1 MRTGIRFLTAI
12 KPAWAAGGRWQ
23 GRAQHPMRGLPPL
36 LQYLHDESAFPSLAS
51 SSSAARKACAA
62 SAAII
67 GGAASSLHVAAVSI
81 DATASLDATAI
92 RDATATT
99 TRTHLIL
106 YCRPACHHC
115 FIGNALL
122 HSRSS
127 NCSCKQSSSHS

>member
-1 MRTGIRFLTAI
+1 MRVPFHHFLSLSLSITS
-12 KPAWAAGGRWQ
+12 
-23 GRAQHPMRGLPPL
+23 
-36 LQYLHDESAFPSLAS
+36 LQRVG
-51 SSSAARKACAA
+51 RKACAA

-67 GGAASSLHVAAVSI
+67 RGAASSLHVAAVSI

-99 TRTHLIL
+99 TRTRLIL

-122 HSRSS
+122 HSRRS
-127 NCSCKQSSSHS
+127 NCSCKSSSSHS